1 MELHGHAYLPIAA
14 HVFRCGDEV
23 VKISR
28 AYTTEIQACE
38 KFFDLAPRYSAGP
51 YLAVDPQRSLISMQ
65 HAGGPMAETALD
77 RVMGFLQTIHCV
89 LLLEGKVSLR
99 DMRSEHIL
107 QTGTG
112 ADAQFRLVHTGG
124 WLANTSPTKQTIDAT
139 WRNNAREVARM
150 WADFPSVLHEEV
162 KRFGE
167 DQATLSDATE
177 VSYSLCVCAGMVTDE
192 WKPLL
197 PPQMDALM
205 SEIQRCGLRLCV

>member
-14 HVFRCGDEV
+14 AEHVGGDEV

-51 YLAVDPQRSLISMQ
+51 YIELDKDKSLISMQ

-77 RVMGFLQTIHCV
+77 RAMGFLQTIHCA
-89 LLLEGKVSLR
+89 LLLEGKVSLH
-99 DMRSEHIL
+99 DMRGEHIL
-107 QTGTG
+107 QTGAG

-124 WLANTSPTKQTIDAT
+124 WLANTSPTKQSIDAT

-150 WADFPSVLHEEV
+150 WVEFPSVLHEEV